1 MSIVQFDS
9 QKIEQLLNSA
19 TSERQRK
26 MYQALLD
33 KARSQ
38 ELSSTVNKAPETTPS
53 TEKKAQ
59 TTTKGQTKTK
69 TQKKTKTVKKNQ
81 KTTPQSAT
89 TEASTPTKQSSK
101 TVTESSP
108 LPPTPETPQPAP
120 SAIDQAP
127 QTEPK
132 SQSKKSKKSKKKQTA
147 AKPTIFQAIGTVI
160 ATPYFE
166 DELSYVKINGSEYD
180 LLYLYGSRRQAY
192 IRLKEELEKNGSSQ
206 MFLRVYPKV
215 KFDPKSQQ
223 PRLSFS
229 LVNFSRDCEKINE
242 QSQGFVLRG
251 IWQYIP
257 HYESP
262 VITIYRNNF
271 PAQKGF
277 FNKLNK
283 SQQSSFAKPLHIP
296 VVWDAPVEPF
306 KFNPEAEKDSQ
317 MLCYFVQV
325 RAIFKD
331 GLFVV
336 EEMLSEPTLKIPKFI
351 KVSKKEQSKSVEQA
365 AQKAE
370 LSATTELAISK
381 RSAKRAASS
390 EILGIAIAFS

>member
-33 KARSQ
+33 KARKQ
-38 ELSSTVNKAPETTPS
+38 ERSSTTNKTPETTPS
-53 TEKKAQ
+53 TEKKTQ

-69 TQKKTKTVKKNQ
+69 TQKKTQTVKKNQ
-81 KTTPQSAT
+81 KTTPQSTT
-89 TEASTPTKQSSK
+89 TEVSTPTKQSPK

-120 SAIDQAP
+120 SAIDQTP

-132 SQSKKSKKSKKKQTA
+132 SQSKKSQKKQPA

-160 ATPYFE
+160 ATPYLK
-166 DELSYVKINGSEYD
+166 DDLLKVVIDGCEYD
-180 LLYLYGSRRQAY
+180 LLYVKGFRSKAY
-192 IRLKEELEKNGSSQ
+192 PLLRAGLEKNGSSP
-206 MFLRVYPKV
+206 MFLRLYPKAT
-215 KFDPKSQQ
+215 FDYQTSQ
-223 PRLSFS
+223 PRVAFS
-229 LVNFSRDCEKINE
+229 LVNFSRACEKIND
-242 QSQGFVLRG
+242 QPQGFMLRG

-257 HYESP
+257 QCNSP
-262 VITIYRNNF
+262 VITIYRNR
-271 PAQKGF
+271 AQKEF
-277 FNKLNK
+277 FKKLNK
-283 SQQSSFAKPLHIP
+283 SQQLAFAQPLHIP

-317 MLCYFVQV
+317 MPRYFVEV

-336 EEMLSEPTLKIPKFI
+336 EEMLREPTRKIPRFI
-351 KVSKKEQSKSVEQA
+351 KVSKKEQDKSVEKT

-381 RSAKRAASS
+381 RSASRVA
-390 EILGIAIAFS
+390 LLR

>member
-9 QKIEQLLNSA
+9 QKIEQLLNAA

-38 ELSSTVNKAPETTPS
+38 ERSSTTNKAPETTSS

-69 TQKKTKTVKKNQ
+69 TQKKTKTVKKNK
-81 KTTPQSAT
+81 KTTRISAT
-89 TEASTPTKQSSK
+89 TEASTPTKQSTK

-108 LPPTPETPQPAP
+108 LPPTPETPQPGP
-120 SAIDQAP
+120 STIDERPRAADRRKGTREFDQAP

-132 SQSKKSKKSKKKQTA
+132 SQSQKPEKQQPA
-147 AKPTIFQAIGTVI
+147 AEAPIFQAIGAVI
-160 ATPYFE
+160 ATPYLK
-166 DELSYVKINGSEYD
+166 DDLLKVVIDGCEYD
-180 LLYLYGSRRQAY
+180 LLYVKGFRSKAY
-192 IRLKEELEKNGSSQ
+192 PLLRAGLEKNGSSQ
-206 MFLRVYPKV
+206 MFLRLYPNV
-215 KFDPKSQQ
+215 KYDYKSQQ

-229 LVNFSRDCEKINE
+229 LVCFSQDCEKINDE
-242 QSQGFVLRG
+242 PKGFMLRG

-257 HYESP
+257 HCKTP
-262 VITIYRNNF
+262 VITIYRNR
-271 PAQKGF
+271 AQKVYF
-277 FNKLNK
+277 KNLSK
-283 SQQSSFAKPLHIP
+283 SQQLSFAQPRHIP

-317 MLCYFVQV
+317 MPRYFVEV

-331 GLFVV
+331 GLYVV
-336 EEMLSEPTLKIPKFI
+336 EEMLREPTLKIPKFI
-351 KVSKKEQSKSVEQA
+351 KVSKKEQDKSVEKT

-370 LSATTELAISK
+370 LSATP
-381 RSAKRAASS
+381 
-390 EILGIAIAFS
+390 

>member
-38 ELSSTVNKAPETTPS
+38 ERSSTANKAPETTPS
-53 TEKKAQ
+53 TEKKTQ

-69 TQKKTKTVKKNQ
+69 TQKKTQTVKKNK

-89 TEASTPTKQSSK
+89 TEASTPTKQSTK

-108 LPPTPETPQPAP
+108 LSPTAETPEPAT
-120 SAIDQAP
+120 STTDQAP

-132 SQSKKSKKSKKKQTA
+132 SQSKKQKKQQRDPEA
-147 AKPTIFQAIGTVI
+147 PIFQALGAVI
-160 ATPYFE
+160 ATPYLKDDFI
-166 DELSYVKINGSEYD
+166 KIVIDGSEYN
-180 LLYLYGSRRQAY
+180 LLYAQGFRRHVY
-192 IRLKEELEKNGSSQ
+192 TRLKEDLEKNGSRE
-206 MFLRVYPKV
+206 MFFRLYPNV
-215 KFDPKSQQ
+215 KYDYKSQQ
-223 PRLSFS
+223 SKVSFS
-229 LVNFSRDCEKINE
+229 LVCFNLDCEKINE
-242 QSQGFVLRG
+242 ESLGFVLRG
-251 IWQYIP
+251 IWQDLA

-262 VITIYRNNF
+262 VISIYRNRESID
-271 PAQKGF
+271 F
-277 FNKLNK
+277 FNKLNNQ
-283 SQQSSFAKPLHIP
+283 QQSSFARLRHIP

-306 KFNPEAEKDSQ
+306 KFNPQAEKDSQ
-317 MLCYFVQV
+317 MPRYFVQV

-331 GLFVV
+331 GLFLV

-351 KVSKKEQSKSVEQA
+351 KLPKKKQSKSVDQT

-370 LSATTELAISK
+370 LAAT
-381 RSAKRAASS
+381 
-390 EILGIAIAFS
+390 

>member
-38 ELSSTVNKAPETTPS
+38 ERSSTINKAPETNPS
-53 TEKKAQ
+53 TEKKTQ
-59 TTTKGQTKTK
+59 TTTKGQTQTK

-81 KTTPQSAT
+81 KTTRISAT
-89 TEASTPTKQSSK
+89 TEVSTPTKQSNK

-108 LPPTPETPQPAP
+108 LPPTPETPQPGP
-120 SAIDQAP
+120 STIDQAP

-132 SQSKKSKKSKKKQTA
+132 SQSQKSQKKQPAT
-147 AKPTIFQAIGTVI
+147 KPPIFQALGTMI
-160 ATPYFE
+160 ATPYFQ
-166 DELSYVKINGSEYD
+166 DKRSYIKINGDEYN
-180 LLYLYGSRRQAY
+180 LLPVGGKHYQSYMK
-192 IRLKEELEKNGSSQ
+192 LKEELGKNGSSP
-206 MFLRVYPKV
+206 MFLRVYPKAT
-215 KFDPKSQQ
+215 FDYKTSQ
-223 PRLSFS
+223 PRLAFS
-229 LVNFSRDCEKINE
+229 LVNFSHNCEKINE
-242 QSQGFVLRG
+242 QPQGFMLRG

-257 HYESP
+257 HSKTP
-262 VITIYRNNF
+262 VITIYRNHE
-271 PAQKGF
+271 QKVHF
-277 FNKLNK
+277 KNLSK
-283 SQQSSFAKPLHIP
+283 SQQLSFAQPLHIP

-317 MLCYFVQV
+317 MPRYFVEV

-331 GLFVV
+331 GLYVV
-336 EEMLSEPTLKIPKFI
+336 EEMLREPTLKIPKFI
-351 KVSKKEQSKSVEQA
+351 KVSKKEQDKSVEKT

-370 LSATTELAISK
+370 LSATTELAMALLRNSD
-381 RSAKRAASS
+381 RTF
-390 EILGIAIAFS
+390 EE

>member
-38 ELSSTVNKAPETTPS
+38 ERSSTANKAPETTSS
-53 TEKKAQ
+53 TEKKTQ
-59 TTTKGQTKTK
+59 TTTKGKTK
-69 TQKKTKTVKKNQ
+69 TKTKTVKKNQ

-89 TEASTPTKQSSK
+89 TEVSTATKQSNK

-108 LPPTPETPQPAP
+108 LPPTPETPQPGPSTIDERGKGASKHNDLTRDTNNTIYQAP
-120 SAIDQAP
+120 FSPRAADRRKGPREFDQAP
-127 QTEPK
+127 QTKPK

-147 AKPTIFQAIGTVI
+147 VKPTIFQAVGTVI
-160 ATPYFE
+160 ATPYFQ
-166 DELSYVKINGSEYD
+166 DELSYVKINGCEYD

-192 IRLKEELEKNGSSQ
+192 IRLKEDLEKNGSSQ
-206 MFLRVYPKV
+206 MFLRLYPKAT
-215 KFDPKSQQ
+215 FDYQTSQ

-229 LVNFSRDCEKINE
+229 LVNFSRDCEKINDE
-242 QSQGFVLRG
+242 PQGFMLRG

-257 HYESP
+257 HCKTP
-262 VITIYRNNF
+262 VITIYRNHQ
-271 PAQKGF
+271 QKVYF
-277 FNKLNK
+277 KNLSK
-283 SQQSSFAKPLHIP
+283 SQQLAFAQPRHIP

-306 KFNPEAEKDSQ
+306 KFNPQAEKDSQ
-317 MLCYFVQV
+317 MPRYFVEV

-331 GLFVV
+331 GLFVI
-336 EEMLSEPTLKIPKFI
+336 EEMLREPTLKIPRFI
-351 KVSKKEQSKSVEQA
+351 KVSKS
-365 AQKAE
+365 
-370 LSATTELAISK
+370 SATT
-381 RSAKRAASS
+381 
-390 EILGIAIAFS
+390 

>member
-19 TSERQRK
+19 TSSRQRK

-38 ELSSTVNKAPETTPS
+38 ERSSTTNKAPETTPS
-53 TEKKAQ
+53 TEKKTQ

-81 KTTPQSAT
+81 KVATQSAT
-89 TEASTPTKQSSK
+89 TEASTPTKQSSQ

-108 LPPTPETPQPAP
+108 LPSKPKTPEPAP
-120 SAIDQAP
+120 STTDQAP

-132 SQSKKSKKSKKKQTA
+132 SQSPKPEKQQTA
-147 AKPTIFQAIGTVI
+147 AKAPIFQAIGTVI
-160 ATPYFE
+160 ATPYFQ
-166 DELSYVKINGSEYD
+166 DELSKVKINGCEYD
-180 LLYLYGSRRQAY
+180 LLYVHGWRRQAY

-206 MFLRVYPKV
+206 MFLRLYPKAT
-215 KFDPKSQQ
+215 FDYKTSQ

-229 LVNFSRDCEKINE
+229 LVGFSRACEKIND
-242 QSQGFVLRG
+242 QPLGFMLRG

-257 HYESP
+257 HCKTP
-262 VITIYRNNF
+262 VITIYRNHQ
-271 PAQKGF
+271 QKVYF
-277 FNKLNK
+277 KNLSK
-283 SQQSSFAKPLHIP
+283 SQQLAFAQPLHIP

-317 MLCYFVQV
+317 MPRYFVEV

-331 GLFVV
+331 GLYVV
-336 EEMLSEPTLKIPKFI
+336 EEMLREPTLKIPKFI
-351 KVSKKEQSKSVEQA
+351 KVSKKEQDKSVEKT

-370 LSATTELAISK
+370 LSATTELAMALLRNSD
-381 RSAKRAASS
+381 RTF
-390 EILGIAIAFS
+390 EE